1 MAAEV
6 HTNEPLMFKP
16 SASEVNI
23 AIKKFIR

>member
-6 HTNEPLMFKP
+6 HTNETLMSKP
-16 SASEVNI
+16 SDSEVET